1 MKIPCEELFSLIPTD
16 YGFCCS
22 FNHDPLDAMLRGSTY
37 VTKVMDMDERYED
50 LFTVRGHVQMTSVP
64 LGEGGLANSRR

>member
-37 VTKVMDMDERYED
+37 VTKVMDMDERYEHLFIVQRFTAGWIWLFD
-50 LFTVRGHVQMTSVP
+50 LD
-64 LGEGGLANSRR
+64 LGS